1 MTKRKNRDYIMGR
14 YIFIMVGIILVAIA
28 VAVRLFSTTVI
39 HAAEWEAKAESL
51 NRTRVVEPERGKIL
65 ADDRTVLAANVN
77 FYVPR
82 LDLRS
87 EGIKEDT
94 LMRYL
99 KPLCDSLAVISPYR
113 TARQWEEQISDAYT
127 HRYTKR
133 GVRSFPIGNKLTYS
147 QLQRMKKFPFIKLG
161 SSKSG
166 FYYEE
171 QPRRCNPYGRM
182 AARSIGKIAYDTIKK
197 RVAGSSGLERA
208 LDDMLY
214 GEPGEASSAQYANS
228 IGLWEHKP
236 AKKGYDVLTTINVAL
251 QEIVEQELS
260 AVCKSSEAD
269 WGTAVLME
277 VNTGEIKAIS
287 NLKYYPKIDDYME
300 GENHAVMGYEPGSV
314 MKPISMMMALEDGIV
329 SDLDATIATGHSFA
343 YAHARPI
350 TDSHGMASMR
360 IRDVIAYSS
369 NIGMAKIILRRYESQ
384 PGMFHHRLREMGFF
398 DPLNI
403 GISGET
409 VPVVDSV
416 GNKNWDRVK
425 LSRMAYGY
433 STLIPPICT
442 LAMYNAIANGGRY
455 VRPRLVQRFMREG
468 EPDSIVPLTY
478 IRDQVCTP
486 GNARKLAEMLR
497 NVVEYGTG
505 KSLRNDQVAIA
516 GKTGTCYVTEVG
528 RGYSSKK
535 RLSFCGFFPYENPKY
550 SCIVVMEGANCGAAR
565 SSGTVLKNV
574 ALKLYSLGM
583 LNNISDFH
591 ASEQKSTTRPT
602 FFATAADRS
611 SNSKLVASAG
621 IKELKRFRSPRN
633 VPDGDVPEVIGLGAR
648 EAISRLEAAGLKV
661 KLHGYGY
668 VARQSVRAG
677 TKAEKGT
684 LVELTL
690 RE

>member
-1 MTKRKNRDYIMGR
+1 
-14 YIFIMVGIILVAIA
+14 
-28 VAVRLFSTTVI
+28 
-39 HAAEWEAKAESL
+39 
-51 NRTRVVEPERGKIL
+51 
-65 ADDRTVLAANVN
+65 
-77 FYVPR
+77 
-82 LDLRS
+82 
-87 EGIKEDT
+87 
-94 LMRYL
+94 
-99 KPLCDSLAVISPYR
+99 
-113 TARQWEEQISDAYT
+113 
-127 HRYTKR
+127 
-133 GVRSFPIGNKLTYS
+133 
-147 QLQRMKKFPFIKLG
+147 
-161 SSKSG
+161 
-166 FYYEE
+166 
-171 QPRRCNPYGRM
+171 
-182 AARSIGKIAYDTIKK
+182 
-197 RVAGSSGLERA
+197 
-208 LDDMLY
+208 
-214 GEPGEASSAQYANS
+214 
-228 IGLWEHKP
+228 
-236 AKKGYDVLTTINVAL
+236 
-251 QEIVEQELS
+251 
-260 AVCKSSEAD
+260 
-269 WGTAVLME
+269 
-277 VNTGEIKAIS
+277 
-287 NLKYYPKIDDYME
+287 
-300 GENHAVMGYEPGSV
+300 
-314 MKPISMMMALEDGIV
+314 
-329 SDLDATIATGHSFA
+329 
-343 YAHARPI
+343 
-350 TDSHGMASMR
+350 MR

-611 SNSKLVASAG
+611 NNSKLVANAG

-633 VPDGDVPEVIGLGAR
+633 VTDGEVPEVIGLGAR